1 MESNVEHS
9 LSVNVLGLGICPVV
23 CVFASGDVE
32 SGPKWRK
39 GSSTELGTMA
49 GQGLEHLPSVG
60 YMLLHLGPFSFG
72 LGQPAPSCRNRFQLR
87 AACAYCIFAPRWKR
101 AAPRLDGGQ
110 KKPPMV
116 ASGPYLFS
124 CLLYPQVHGNLQEH
138 RQ

>member
-87 AACAYCIFAPRWKR
+87 AGLCILHFRSTLETCSSEAGRRPKKTTDGCFWALFVFVFAVP
-101 AAPRLDGGQ
+101 AGT
-110 KKPPMV
+110 
-116 ASGPYLFS
+116 
-124 CLLYPQVHGNLQEH
+124 
-138 RQ
+138 RQFAGT